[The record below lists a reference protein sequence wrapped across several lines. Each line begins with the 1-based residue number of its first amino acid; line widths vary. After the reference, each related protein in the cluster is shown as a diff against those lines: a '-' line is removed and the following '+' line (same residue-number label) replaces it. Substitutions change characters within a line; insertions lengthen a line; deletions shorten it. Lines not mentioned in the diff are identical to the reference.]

1 MKKEKK
7 ILKKVTSIMLLM
19 TLTMAQF
26 LYVTTT
32 VVQAV
37 YEELES
43 QSINI
48 ENTNVS
54 FNVSYEDGT
63 HSKQL
68 KISEGGV
75 ISCNIKIE
83 KDGVLNNAKIHIEN
97 PNFKINEEKLDKTFV
112 KAVDVENNDITLNQI
127 VTGEKNIKIPVKFE
141 KKEIVTSDYFDK
153 QNTFTFAAEYKVENK
168 VEKRIQKNI
177 IVDTQ
182 WTDDIDTNIENE
194 FLKSFLY
201 YVPYVTLAVMTFPAI
216 LHATESPLSGALA
229 LIIGIIAAWAGAG
242 LLPVAVICCVVVLIA
257 EWFL

>member
-1 MKKEKK
+1 MKKEKT

-32 VVQAV
+32 AVQAV

-75 ISCNIKIE
+75 ISCNIKTE

-153 QNTFTFAAEYKVENK
+153 KTLLLLQQNIK
-168 VEKRIQKNI
+168 
-177 IVDTQ
+177 
-182 WTDDIDTNIENE
+182 
-194 FLKSFLY
+194 
-201 YVPYVTLAVMTFPAI
+201 
-216 LHATESPLSGALA
+216 
-229 LIIGIIAAWAGAG
+229 
-242 LLPVAVICCVVVLIA
+242 
-257 EWFL
+257 

>member
-1 MKKEKK
+1 
-7 ILKKVTSIMLLM
+7 MLLM

-32 VVQAV
+32 AVQAV

-127 VTGEKNIKIPVKFE
+127 I
-141 KKEIVTSDYFDK
+141 
-153 QNTFTFAAEYKVENK
+153 
-168 VEKRIQKNI
+168 
-177 IVDTQ
+177 
-182 WTDDIDTNIENE
+182 
-194 FLKSFLY
+194 
-201 YVPYVTLAVMTFPAI
+201 
-216 LHATESPLSGALA
+216 
-229 LIIGIIAAWAGAG
+229 
-242 LLPVAVICCVVVLIA
+242 
-257 EWFL
+257 